1 MRLLGANLQNILTLN
16 NRTSREWL
24 KQAYISGSKW
34 PRLLS
39 SSGLITCSMLSL
51 EPISSETGEYY
62 DDLFFDRSGRFA
74 GGSSDNFDF
83 T

>member
-1 MRLLGANLQNILTLN
+1 
-16 NRTSREWL
+16 
-24 KQAYISGSKW
+24 
-34 PRLLS
+34 
-39 SSGLITCSMLSL
+39 MLSL

-62 DDLFFDRSGRFA
+62 DDIFFDRSGRFA